1 MSTTTGTWYP
11 PSLGTGGFLHEG
23 QLFTNP
29 PFMMTP
35 ETPNRDEQH
44 GGMEAVG
51 GVAQRMKDAIR
62 LGRNWHR
69 LSSGEREALDMI
81 CHKVGRVLSGANP
94 HDLQH
99 WEDLA
104 GYPVAAMRE
113 QERQP

>member
-1 MSTTTGTWYP
+1 VVSA
-11 PSLGTGGFLHEG
+11 SLGTGGFLHEG

-29 PFMMTP
+29 PFKMTL
-35 ETPNRDEQH
+35 ETPNRDHQH

-51 GVAQRMKDAIR
+51 GVAQQMKAAVR

-69 LSSGEREALDMI
+69 LSPGEQEALDMI
-81 CHKVGRVLSGANP
+81 CHKVGRVMSGANP
-94 HDLQH
+94 HDRQH

-113 QERQP
+113 LEAAS

>member
-1 MSTTTGTWYP
+1 MISTTGTWYP
-11 PSLGTGGFLHEG
+11 PSLGTGGFLHEC

-29 PFMMTP
+29 PFKMTI
-35 ETPNRDEQH
+35 ETPNRDTQH

-51 GVAQRMKDAIR
+51 KVAQQMKAAIR
-62 LGRNWHR
+62 SGRNWHR

-81 CHKVGRVLSGANP
+81 CHKVGRVLSGADP

-104 GYPVAAMRE
+104 GYPAAAMRDME
-113 QERQP
+113 AAS